1 MPEEPVSPS
10 PAAVPTPP
18 SSGSH
23 ASAPRSAPPSSTPP
37 GSSRLRRRAL
47 IGLAA
52 AAAVS
57 GAGFSWWRSQER
69 ERERQEEEN
78 AVKLFF
84 EQTLPDSNGNVF
96 AFEQLRGSQVV
107 ANFWATWCA
116 PCVEEMPELSAL
128 ASELQGSGTR
138 FIGVGVDNPDA
149 IARFSKKLP
158 VSYPLVVANATGA
171 FLAARFGNNA
181 GGLPYTV
188 VIGGD
193 GRVKEKFL
201 GRVSIESLRE
211 VIKSS
216 DLR

>member
-1 MPEEPVSPS
+1 M
-10 PAAVPTPP
+10 
-18 SSGSH
+18 
-23 ASAPRSAPPSSTPP
+23 
-37 GSSRLRRRAL
+37 
-47 IGLAA
+47 
-52 AAAVS
+52 S
-57 GAGFSWWRSQER
+57 GAGFSWWRSRER
-69 ERERQEEEN
+69 NRERQQEEE
-78 AVKLFF
+78 AVSLFF
-84 EQTLPDSNGNVF
+84 QQVLPDSNGAVF

-128 ASELQGSGTR
+128 ATELQGTGTR
-138 FIGVGVDNPDA
+138 FVGVGVDNPDA
-149 IARFSKKLP
+149 IARFSSKLP

-188 VIGGD
+188 VIAPD
-193 GRVKEKFL
+193 GRIKTQIL
-201 GRVSIESLRE
+201 GRVRIDSLRE